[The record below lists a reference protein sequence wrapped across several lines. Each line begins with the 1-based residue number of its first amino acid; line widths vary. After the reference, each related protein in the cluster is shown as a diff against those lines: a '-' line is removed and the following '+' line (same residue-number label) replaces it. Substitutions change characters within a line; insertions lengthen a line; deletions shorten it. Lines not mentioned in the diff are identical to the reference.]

1 MSEQDHADLRLR
13 YAKLRQD
20 HNDLGAAI
28 DAMTQVGCPPLQ
40 IQRMKK
46 KKLAVK
52 DEMTRLEDQ
61 FRPDIIA

>member
-1 MSEQDHADLRLR
+1 MSDQDHADLRLR
-13 YAKLRQD
+13 FAKLKQD

-28 DAMTQVGCPPLQ
+28 DAMMKVGCPALQ

-46 KKLAVK
+46 KKLAIK

>member
-13 YAKLRQD
+13 FAKLRQD
-20 HNDLGAAI
+20 HSDLSAAI
-28 DAMTQVGCPPLQ
+28 NAMTQVGCPALQ
-40 IQRMKK
+40 VQRMKK
-46 KKLAVK
+46 KKLAIK